1 MSMRNAP
8 RTNTRTIALALAALL
23 VAQDAAAQSP
33 PSTCYGTYWNGRLE
47 NGVPLPLDGKNF
59 RTYTPR
65 GNELGRTF
73 VHSAIYDI
81 LLAAYDGVHNALPDV
96 TFVYGETGFKHGGPI
111 PPHRTHQTGLSVDFF
126 VPLRD
131 AAGRSVPMPI
141 DASNKWGYD
150 IAFDQAGRLG
160 DLSIDFDAI
169 AEHLYHLS
177 EAAKARKIGIRV
189 VILDP
194 PLQPKLLG
202 TKRGA
207 SIRHLPYMKERAW
220 SRHDNHYHVD
230 FIVPCKPLPGRKAD
244 R

>member
-1 MSMRNAP
+1 MPNVVL
-8 RTNTRTIALALAALL
+8 TVIRTIASTVTALALTQ
-23 VAQDAAAQSP
+23 VAMAQSP
-33 PSTCYGTYWNGRLE
+33 ASICYGTYWNGRLE
-47 NGVPLPLDGKNF
+47 NGVAMPIDGPNF

-73 VHSAIYDI
+73 VHSAIHDI
-81 LLAAYDGVHNALPDV
+81 VLAAYEGAHKVQPDV
-96 TFVYGETGFKHGGPI
+96 TYIYGETGFKNGGPI

-131 AAGRSVPMPI
+131 ASGRSVPLPI

-150 IAFDQAGRLG
+150 LAFDEAGRLG

-169 AEHLYHLS
+169 AEHLFQLS

-194 PLQPKLLG
+194 PLQPKLLA

-207 SIRHLPYMKERAW
+207 AIRHLPYMKERAW

-230 FIVPCKPLPGRKAD
+230 FIVPCKPLPARK
-244 R
+244 